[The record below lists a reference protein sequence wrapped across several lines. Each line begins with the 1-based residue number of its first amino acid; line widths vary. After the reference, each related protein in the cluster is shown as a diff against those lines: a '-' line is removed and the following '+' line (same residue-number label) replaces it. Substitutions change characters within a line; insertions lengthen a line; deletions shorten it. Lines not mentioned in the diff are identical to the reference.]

1 MKFFG
6 LLAPLVVLLSA
17 CSASQPHFSRTSAP
31 DTQALLKEQT
41 RLIDAQSQRL
51 DAIAGAHDTLMQQ
64 MSTMQT
70 QVAAINHKVSQSSS
84 QAPGNKNRVVSSFSS
99 RPELAINESNSLQ
112 GKAILG
118 RVEYAWL
125 PDVNQY
131 LKARIDTGAKSSS
144 LHATNIQRFER
155 NGERWVRFDVAL
167 GEDGVAQIEAPLLR
181 HVRIRQASV
190 DELER
195 RPVVKLP
202 IRLGELMEETEFSLT
217 DRNEMLYPIL
227 LGRSF
232 LRDIAIVDVA
242 KKFTRPRDPK
252 LSAQVAKSE

>member
-1 MKFFG
+1 
-6 LLAPLVVLLSA
+6 
-17 CSASQPHFSRTSAP
+17 
-31 DTQALLKEQT
+31 
-41 RLIDAQSQRL
+41 
-51 DAIAGAHDTLMQQ
+51 
-64 MSTMQT
+64 MQT
-70 QVAAINHKVSQSSS
+70 QISAINKKVSNGSSKTRKS
-84 QAPGNKNRVVSSFSS
+84 KNKS
-99 RPELAINESNSLQ
+99 NESTGQKVALTSAESNTAQ

-144 LHATNIQRFER
+144 LNATNIQRFER
-155 NGERWVRFDVAL
+155 NGERWVRFEVAIA
-167 GEDGVAQIEAPLLR
+167 EDKTVQIEAPLYR

-202 IRLGELMEETEFSLT
+202 IRLGEIVEETEFSLT
-217 DRNEMLYPIL
+217 DRNEMLYPVL

-232 LRDIAIVDVA
+232 LRDIVIVDVA
-242 KKFTRPRDPK
+242 RKFTRPRDPK
-252 LSAQVAKSE
+252 LSNQVAKSE